1 VKTRRG
7 WYWLILVMVAFLL
20 GSLAVSPAEANQR
33 TPTVLTVTPSSPS
46 VESGSS
52 ITLTA
57 TLKDSEGSP
66 LSGKTIIWRLPDAT
80 EYTVG
85 TDVGSLNPT
94 SGVTDSL
101 GQTTTTYTGA
111 TPHIGV
117 TIRAS
122 FGSFGDD
129 EFKPSGDESYEGATT
144 LYHIYVLGA
153 GDDSSEKIEDATG
166 APLWIWILMVVCLV
180 ASAFIERH
188 LTKR

>member
-1 VKTRRG
+1 MKTRRG
-7 WYWLILVMVAFLL
+7 WHWLILVMVAFLL
-20 GSLAVSPAEANQR
+20 GSLAASPAKANQR
-33 TPTVLTVTPSSPS
+33 TPTVLTITPSSPS
-46 VESGSS
+46 VESGNS

-57 TLKDSEGSP
+57 TLKDSEGNP
-66 LSGKTIIWRLPDAT
+66 LSGKAIIWHLPEAT

-85 TDVGSLNPT
+85 NDVGSLSSI

-101 GQTTTTYTGA
+101 GQTTTIYTAA

-117 TIRAS
+117 TIWAN

-129 EFKPSGDESYEGATT
+129 EFMPSGDEFYEGARAE
-144 LYHIYVLGA
+144 YHILVLRA
-153 GDDSSEKIEDATG
+153 RDDTIGKIEDATG

-180 ASAFIERH
+180 ASVFIERH